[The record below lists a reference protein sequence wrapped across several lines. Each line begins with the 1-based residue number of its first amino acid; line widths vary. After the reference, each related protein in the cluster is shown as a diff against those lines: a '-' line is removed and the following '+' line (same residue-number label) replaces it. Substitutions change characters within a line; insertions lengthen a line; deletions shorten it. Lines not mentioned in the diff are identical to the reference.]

1 VATRRTSSPPR
12 RCCSAPTL
20 FAGGDGGAE
29 VAVRRKA
36 GGASPDAKHN
46 QRNKPRSRPPW
57 GNLLGGKAIER
68 QIWAFG
74 KKIDQPQQRLLAQQ
88 YDKMRKLMGHYGIVG
103 ADYGFPIGGFP
114 TGVVAPA
121 EWLPWYELALAI
133 ARDLD
138 HSLQI
143 VDAPK
148 PGKTAA
154 RWRGGREGALL
165 LGMVELELERT
176 AHKNRGLRWVLE
188 RVRKR
193 FPEIG
198 KIPLN
203 ELVARYYDAKKHRD
217 NTKRSDK
224 STRSS

>member
-1 VATRRTSSPPR
+1 MAVLKWQSDEKRAELVRTRNTINGTNRARARLGEIYWAAR
-12 RCCSAPTL
+12 RLSARFGPS
-20 FAGGDGGAE
+20 E
-29 VAVRRKA
+29 RK
-36 GGASPDAKHN
+36 S
-46 QRNKPRSRPPW
+46 
-57 GNLLGGKAIER
+57 
-68 QIWAFG
+68 
-74 KKIDQPQQRLLAQQ
+74 QRLLAQQ

-176 AHKNRGLRWVLE
+176 AHKNRGLRWVLD

-193 FPEIG
+193 FREIG